1 MLSKNGR
8 HRSLE
13 LKEKLTVDISD
24 EILGCSVAVEPLLT
38 GVAKI
43 VNLERFSSM
52 DRLLRVTSYIL

>member
-24 EILGCSVAVEPLLT
+24 KILGCSVAVEPLLT

-52 DRLLRVTSYIL
+52 DRLMRVTSYIL